1 MWLVTVSCALLS
13 VSALVQ
19 GSPMLGLGKCSRGP
33 SYWCANIPQ
42 VEITITKTGSI

>member
-13 VSALVQ
+13 VTALVQ
-19 GSPMLGLGKCSRGP
+19 SSPMLGLGQCGWGP

-42 VEITITKTGSI
+42 VEITITKTSSI